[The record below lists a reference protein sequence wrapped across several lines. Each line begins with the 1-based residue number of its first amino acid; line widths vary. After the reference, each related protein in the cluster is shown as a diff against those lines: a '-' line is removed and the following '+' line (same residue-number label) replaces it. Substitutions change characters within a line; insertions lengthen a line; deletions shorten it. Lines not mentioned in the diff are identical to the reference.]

1 MTLKRKLRE
10 QWMAGRAAAITAM
23 LLGVFI
29 VPFPTPL
36 ERWSF
41 DWLHS
46 SQPATNETTRV
57 TEVAMIYMD
66 DLSHN
71 TLGQTTTAPWD
82 RGVHAQLVDLLSRYS
97 VKAIAFDILFASKE
111 TNEATVKLAEAIR
124 MAPVK
129 TVLAADLGSGD
140 HSLGGS
146 ERMNLQL
153 PDPALLSAG
162 AQWGFAQLQE
172 DGAYAVREHFHGSR
186 DVPSLSWR
194 LATLFGAKT
203 TQRPESQRQKRWLHY
218 YGLHGTIPFLR
229 YEEVLHGSDT
239 NIGNF
244 LRGRVVFIGSAI
256 QPGFAGDR
264 RDQFKT
270 PYWQE
275 PAWPGVDFHATQ
287 YLNLIREDW
296 LRRPDPFLELFGIAV
311 SGLLIGIALARLRP
325 VRAIVAALVLILLVI
340 VCASAAMWQNH
351 IWFNWCAIAGIQV
364 PLALAFSVVRNSRQK
379 ILSEV
384 DRTTVFADPTIAI
397 GKRMVADHE
406 ILRCI
411 GGGSY
416 GEVWLA
422 RSVTGT
428 FRAVKLI
435 ECRKAE
441 DPRLEREF
449 AGLKKFEPIS
459 RLHPGLVHVLHV
471 GRNEATGQLFYVME
485 LADSSGADPA
495 KDPDGYVAKTLKSE
509 LQSHDGVTAT
519 ECTRL
524 SLALTAALA
533 FLHEQGLIHRDIKPS
548 NIIFVAGQPKLAD
561 IGLVAAMDDTM
572 SFVGTEGFIPP
583 EGPGTTAAD
592 VYSLG
597 KVLSDLL
604 AASRHSP
611 VLDNLHAIVGK
622 ATAQNVAH
630 RYRTATEMLEA
641 LRNSLAGRTGADD
654 ANQTA
659 G

>member
-10 QWMAGRAAAITAM
+10 QWVAGRAAAIAAM
-23 LLGVFI
+23 LLGVFV

-41 DWLHS
+41 DWLYS
-46 SQPATNETTRV
+46 NQPATNAATYIS
-57 TEVAMIYMD
+57 EVAMIYMD

-71 TLGQTTTAPWD
+71 SLDQQPSGPWD
-82 RGVHAQLVDLLSRYS
+82 RGVHAKLVEVLSAYS
-97 VKAIAFDILFASKE
+97 VKAIAFDIVFAARE
-111 TNEATVKLAEAIR
+111 TNKAATVKLAEAIR
-124 MAPVK
+124 RTPAKV
-129 TVLAADLGSGD
+129 VLAADLGSGD
-140 HSLGGS
+140 HSLAGS

-153 PDPALLSAG
+153 PDPALLSVG
-162 AQWGFAQLQE
+162 ATWGFAQLQE
-172 DGAYAVREHFHGSR
+172 DGAYAVREHFHGSK

-194 LATLFGAKT
+194 LATLMGTNT
-203 TQRPESQRQKRWLHY
+203 TERPGSQRQKRWLHY

-229 YEEVLHGSDT
+229 YEEVLKGADT
-239 NIGNF
+239 NIANF
-244 LRGRVVFIGSAI
+244 LRGRVVFVGSAI

-296 LRRPDPFLELFGIAV
+296 LRRPNPFLELFGIALF
-311 SGLLIGIALARLRP
+311 GLFIGVGLAGSKP
-325 VRAIVAALVLILLVI
+325 ARAIVTALVI
-340 VCASAAMWQNH
+340 VLLIIVCTSAAMWQNH
-351 IWFNWCAIAGIQV
+351 LWFNWCTAAGIQV
-364 PLALAFSVVRNSRQK
+364 PVALAFSVTRNNRRSNSQF
-379 ILSEV
+379 
-384 DRTTVFADPTIAI
+384 DGTTVFADATATLDR
-397 GKRMVADHE
+397 KTVADHE
-406 ILRCI
+406 MLRCI
-411 GGGSY
+411 GSGSY

-435 ECRKAE
+435 ECRSAN

-449 AGLKKFEPIS
+449 AGLKRFEPIS

-485 LADSSGADPA
+485 LADSCGADPA
-495 KDPDGYVAKTLKSE
+495 ENPERYIARTLKSE
-509 LQSHDGVTAT
+509 LQSHDGLTGPD
-519 ECTRL
+519 CLRL
-524 SLALTAALA
+524 SLALTSALA

-561 IGLVAAMDDTM
+561 IGLVAAMDETM

-597 KVLSDLL
+597 KVLSEVL
-604 AASRHSP
+604 AAAHHSP
-611 VLDNLHAIVGK
+611 ILDTLHAIVGK

-630 RYRTATEMLEA
+630 RYRTATEMLGA
-641 LRNSLAGRTGADD
+641 LRNAVAGRAGGDD
-654 ANQTA
+654 ATQTR